1 MEWFKHD
8 SNANFDEK
16 LQQLL
21 IDYGLEGYGLYWY
34 CIELIVNKI
43 SKDNVSFELKHNAR
57 IIARNT
63 GSSEQKIAEMM
74 NYLVQIGLFMNQ
86 NGQIVCTKIAKRL
99 STSATSNQEMRL
111 LISQINK
118 QLAEQEDEMNQSH
131 DPVMKE
137 ESRIEEI
144 ILDDFDVFWSKYRN
158 KAKKEYAR
166 ECWNKKK
173 PPLDKVLAALE
184 WQNQQQQWTKDRYQ
198 YVPMASTYINQR
210 IWMDEKQQ
218 NNYDVDSYEA
228 IMGRALY
235 GK

>member
-63 GSSEQKIAEMM
+63 GSSEQKIVEMM
-74 NYLVQIGLFMNQ
+74 NYLVQIGLFVNQ
-86 NGQIVCTKIAKRL
+86 NGLIYCTKIAKRL
-99 STSATSNQEMRL
+99 SASATSNQEMRL

-131 DPVMKE
+131 DVVMKE
-137 ESRIEEI
+137 ESIEEEI
-144 ILDDFDVFWSKYRN
+144 IPSDFDLFWSKYRN
-158 KAKKEYAR
+158 KTKKEYAR
-166 ECWNKKK
+166 ECWIKKK
-173 PPLDKVLAALE
+173 PILDKVLESLE
-184 WQNQQQQWTKDRYQ
+184 WQNKSLQWTKDNGQ
-198 YVPMASTYINQR
+198 FIPMASTYINQR
-210 IWMDEKQQ
+210 MWMDEKPIKEPKELRLV
-218 NNYDVDSYEA
+218 Y
-228 IMGRALY
+228 
-235 GK
+235 

>member
-144 ILDDFDVFWSKYRN
+144 ILDDFDIFWSKYRN